1 MNTHQAND
9 NQTSESAAI
18 VEEAALWLECLMDPP
33 TDPGDPYRDRS
44 ARHGAFFNWV
54 RQSPAHLRA
63 FMEIVELDR
72 RIRRVGSGEI
82 RSILQSIKE
91 LSENVITALISK

>member
-1 MNTHQAND
+1 MNNHQAKD
-9 NQTSESAAI
+9 NQTPESATL
-18 VEEAALWLECLMDPP
+18 VEEAAHWLEYLWDPP
-33 TDPGDPYRDRS
+33 TDPADPYRDRS

-72 RIRRVGSGEI
+72 RIRRVGSGEL
-82 RSILQSIKE
+82 RSILQSMKE